1 MKSYTMKARKMREP
15 KVYRFNATFYD
26 LTLDD
31 IRDISEEAYRLV
43 LGKDVQ
49 IKRF

>member
-1 MKSYTMKARKMREP
+1 MKNYALKARKTREP

-26 LTLDD
+26 LTIDD
-31 IRDISEEAYRLV
+31 IRDMSEEAYRLV
-43 LGKDVQ
+43 MGKDVY

>member
-1 MKSYTMKARKMREP
+1 MKRYTMKARKMRGP

-43 LGKDVQ
+43 MGKDVQ